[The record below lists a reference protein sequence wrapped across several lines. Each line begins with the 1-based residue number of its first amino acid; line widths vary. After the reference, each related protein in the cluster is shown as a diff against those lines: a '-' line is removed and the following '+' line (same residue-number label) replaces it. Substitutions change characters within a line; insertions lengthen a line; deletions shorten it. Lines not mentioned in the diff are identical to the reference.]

1 MLTTINGTHT
11 LPIRDNSQR
20 FTISGPSRCILDF
33 FGSGTK
39 PNFGTTGERECK
51 SANYDEAKLRAYR
64 DPGALI
70 T

>member
-1 MLTTINGTHT
+1 MFDNKRNTHITDSGQLTTFHH
-11 LPIRDNSQR
+11 QR
-20 FTISGPSRCILDF
+20 ALSMYLDF